1 MEMHE
6 LSEKYIQEVLVH
18 LGISS
23 SLLEEFRHSYMVS
36 VSPGSFTLSFSLGA
50 FVNAISGIK
59 PKGNRF
65 VHFTSIRNLFS
76 ILQENSIR
84 LYSLTGVNDLSEIQ
98 HTLKDIAPNYPGF
111 RLDDIV
117 HSMKER
123 TFVFSLCQSE
133 IIGSKNELN
142 MWRLY
147 GDDANGCCIEFE
159 IEHGYS
165 TERDFGLGNCIYQE
179 LSLQRFLLANQEFEN
194 QTGRRLSNLSEVLKW
209 PACYMKNHVFEI
221 EQEIRLIKWEDYDIQ
236 YDVFNNEVNCG
247 VDMNSRRDLVHF
259 MKLPLEDFSG
269 NSMRIFISKIY
280 LGPKVDTQMK
290 DKIEKYI
297 WPYWFKQRELF
308 ENLPLKLCEENRKVL
323 HQKDEFYNRIT
334 NRFNG
339 KEIPV
344 VEMSSLAGIY
354 K

>member
-23 SLLEEFRHSYMVS
+23 SSLEEFRYNYMVS
-36 VSPGSFTLSFSLGA
+36 VSPGSFTLSFTPSA
-50 FVNAISGIK
+50 FVKAIPGIK
-59 PKGNRF
+59 PEGNRF

-84 LYSLTGVNDLSEIQ
+84 LYSLAGVNDLTEIQ
-98 HTLKDIAPNYPGF
+98 HTLKEIAPNYPYS

-117 HSMKER
+117 YSMKER

-165 TERDFGLGNCIYQE
+165 TERDFGLGNCIYQK
-179 LSLQRFLLANQEFEN
+179 LPLQRFLQANQEFEN
-194 QTGRRLSNLSEVLKW
+194 QTSRRLSNLSEVLKW
-209 PACYMKNHVFEI
+209 PACYMKNQVFEI
-221 EQEIRLIKWEDYDIQ
+221 EQEIRLIKWEDYDFQ
-236 YDVFNNEVNCG
+236 YDVFNNKSNCG
-247 VDMNSRRDLVHF
+247 VDMNNRRDIVHF
-259 MKLPLEDFSG
+259 TKLPLEDFSG
-269 NSMRIFISKIY
+269 NSMRIFISKII

-297 WPYWFKQRELF
+297 MHYWVKQRKLF
-308 ENLPLKLCEENRKVL
+308 EEKGI
-323 HQKDEFYNRIT
+323 HQKDEFYNRIK
-334 NRFNG
+334 NRFNTNIIPPVPV
-339 KEIPV
+339 EI
-344 VEMSSLAGIY
+344 SSFLGIY